1 MKKLLSVLLTVLLFN
16 TAFGQ
21 AHQGEFTNPLLPS
34 GADPWVIYHAGYYY
48 YTNSMGSKLILY
60 KTKNMAGL
68 KSAANKTI
76 WTPPAGTMYSK
87 ELWAP
92 ELHFI
97 NHKWYMY
104 FAADDGDND
113 HHRIYV
119 LENSSIDPMKG
130 NWTFKGKVEIGRA
143 HV

>member
-16 TAFGQ
+16 TAFAQ
-21 AHQGEFTNPLLPS
+21 THKGEFTNPLLPS

-60 KTKNMAGL
+60 KTKNMADL
-68 KSAANKTI
+68 KSAPNKTI

-97 NHKWYMY
+97 SQKWYMY
-104 FAADDGDND
+104 FAADDGRN
-113 HHRIYV
+113 
-119 LENSSIDPMKG
+119 LQP
-130 NWTFKGKVEIGRA
+130 A
-143 HV
+143 C